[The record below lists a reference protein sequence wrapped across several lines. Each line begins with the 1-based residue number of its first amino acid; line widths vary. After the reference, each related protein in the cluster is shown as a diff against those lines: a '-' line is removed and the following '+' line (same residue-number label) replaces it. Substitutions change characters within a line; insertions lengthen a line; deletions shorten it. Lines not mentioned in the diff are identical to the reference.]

1 MMTLTTLTIV
11 EEALRENVPN
21 LPERA
26 RVIAAMPIQQALKI
40 KKDVRDQLFSE
51 HGPLEN
57 DD

>member
-1 MMTLTTLTIV
+1 MTLTTPKMV
-11 EEALRENVPN
+11 KEVLRENVPN

-26 RVIAAMPIQQALKI
+26 RVIAAMPNQQALKI

>member
-1 MMTLTTLTIV
+1 MRNLTILTIE

-26 RVIAAMPIQQALKI
+26 RVIAAMQIQQALKI
-40 KKDVRDQLFSE
+40 RKDVQDQLFSE

-57 DD
+57 ED